1 MLSYITENEY
11 KSLLGVES
19 VPENFDNLAIRASAI
34 LNRKTFGNIDINS
47 MDSEIVET
55 VKYVTCLIVNEL
67 VKNEDY
73 TVSVGN
79 LSSTNI
85 EGWSESYKNYSE
97 INSDIDNSIDQIIY
111 DFLGG
116 TNLLK
121 SKEVVLYE

>member
-1 MLSYITENEY
+1 MLTYITENEY
-11 KSLLGVES
+11 RSLLGVES

-47 MDSEIVET
+47 MDSNIVET

>member
-1 MLSYITENEY
+1 MLTYITENEY
-11 KSLLGVES
+11 RSLLGVES

-47 MDSEIVET
+47 MDSEIVES

>member
-11 KSLLGVES
+11 RSLLGVES

-47 MDSEIVET
+47 MDSNIVET

>member
-47 MDSEIVET
+47 MDSEMVES

>member
-1 MLSYITENEY
+1 MLAYITENEY
-11 KSLLGVES
+11 RSLLGVES

-47 MDSEIVET
+47 MDSEMVES

>member
-1 MLSYITENEY
+1 MLTYITENEY
-11 KSLLGVES
+11 RSLLGVES

-34 LNRKTFGNIDINS
+34 LNRKTFGNIDTNS
-47 MDSEIVET
+47 MDSNIVET

-111 DFLGG
+111 DFLGE